1 MRRARMVLPI
11 SLSCLSFCS
20 IAAPPFHI
28 RHFAMNTLHLFLIV
42 TENAII
48 IAMNT
53 LQKEKAAGGTLL
65 LIRPVKESGFLKKGL
80 HVFNLFLIQVFY
92 VLDEVDSRRRQ
103 PDILRL
109 V

>member
-1 MRRARMVLPI
+1 MSEYIAKAPI
-11 SLSCLSFCS
+11 E
-20 IAAPPFHI
+20 P
-28 RHFAMNTLHLFLIV
+28 RDYRVVFLI
-42 TENAII
+42 
-48 IAMNT
+48 
-53 LQKEKAAGGTLL
+53 QEKAAGGTLL